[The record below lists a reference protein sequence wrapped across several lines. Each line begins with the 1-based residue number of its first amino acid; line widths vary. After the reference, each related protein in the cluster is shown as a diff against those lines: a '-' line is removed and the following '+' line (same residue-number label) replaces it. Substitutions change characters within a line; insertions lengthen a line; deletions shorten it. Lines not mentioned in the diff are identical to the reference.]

1 MLPERVIAHEEL
13 SRGRQL
19 TETEIVVMQ
28 AVRALDMKGG
38 KKAARAMRRV
48 LRLLASRPDLAAER
62 DVTSLGWRQPGK
74 AD

>member
-1 MLPERVIAHEEL
+1 MLPERVIAHVEL

-19 TETEIVVMQ
+19 TETEVVVMQ
-28 AVRALDMKGG
+28 AVGALHMKGG

-48 LRLLASRPDLAAER
+48 LRVLASQPDLAAER
-62 DVTSLGWRQPGK
+62 DVISLGWRQLGK